1 MLLRACSACLAGFVC
16 VWPSASPHSPQHAEP
31 HAAMSHHTNTSP
43 EPSSHQSDALLK
55 LYPSTSTRSPR
66 RVTRYV
72 HSCLCEDPSDKHNSD
87 KILPSKAVLSATETS
102 RTRARAGPD
111 QSSSAEPLGSG
122 ATCSWR
128 RLAPSGCGGVGG
140 GGLFID
146 AATAKQWAK
155 AGRNQTKGLVPGR
168 AEERQKER
176 VESESDVGW

>member
-1 MLLRACSACLAGFVC
+1 MTHTAGTRLKMLLRACSACLAGFVC

-102 RTRARAGPD
+102 RTCARAGPD
-111 QSSSAEPLGSG
+111 QSSSAEPLGYW
-122 ATCSWR
+122 ANVSWL
-128 RLAPSGCGGVGG
+128 RLAPSGGG
-140 GGLFID
+140 GGGGF
-146 AATAKQWAK
+146 
-155 AGRNQTKGLVPGR
+155 
-168 AEERQKER
+168 
-176 VESESDVGW
+176 